1 MYDKASE
8 LYNDLLEIYF
18 DEYNDLSV
26 AKKKINPKYNPDNLM
41 FNTYE
46 YQDWYEEEESDD
58 STLKNKEDEF
68 IRIYR

>member
-26 AKKKINPKYNPDNLM
+26 AKKKISPKYNPDNLM

-46 YQDWYEEEESDD
+46 YEDWYEEEESDD